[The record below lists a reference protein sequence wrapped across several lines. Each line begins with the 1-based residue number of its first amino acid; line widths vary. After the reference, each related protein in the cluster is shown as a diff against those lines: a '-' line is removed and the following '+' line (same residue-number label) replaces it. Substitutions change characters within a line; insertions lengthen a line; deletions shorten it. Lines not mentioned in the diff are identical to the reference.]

1 MAEKNSDPRLLETE
15 PIPKLLLQYAVPA
28 IITTLS
34 TSLYN
39 LIDRI
44 FIGQG
49 AGAMAISGLALSL
62 PIMNFL
68 QAFGTLVGVG
78 ASTRISIVLGMHD
91 RKWAE
96 NILGNALIL
105 TLTFFIL
112 LCASGLLF
120 LEPLLRAFGGSE
132 NTIPYAASY
141 MKIIIPTSI
150 LSNLSYS
157 FCNIIRASGAP
168 RKSMTIILI
177 GVGANLILDP
187 ILIFVFKMGIQ
198 GAAIATAVSMGITAL
213 LTMRYFFKKSSY
225 LHFTLEALR
234 PKLRIIRNI
243 LSIGVAPFLINLAS
257 SLVTVVLNNR
267 LYATGGDLAVGANGI
282 INSYAILFVMF
293 VIGLCQ
299 GMQPIAGYNYGA
311 KRIDRSKSV
320 FLLAVRVGTMI
331 TCLGFVMME
340 VFPTLAAKA
349 FTSDADLIGITRSGL
364 RLVFLLFPF
373 VGFQIVTTNFFQALG
388 KVHLSIFLSLTRQVL
403 FLIPSLLLCSHF
415 WGLNGVWAATPVA
428 DCLAIIVTA
437 LILRHQL
444 RKL

>member
-1 MAEKNSDPRLLETE
+1 
-15 PIPKLLLQYAVPA
+15 
-28 IITTLS
+28 
-34 TSLYN
+34 
-39 LIDRI
+39 
-44 FIGQG
+44 
-49 AGAMAISGLALSL
+49 
-62 PIMNFL
+62 
-68 QAFGTLVGVG
+68 
-78 ASTRISIVLGMHD
+78 
-91 RKWAE
+91 
-96 NILGNALIL
+96 
-105 TLTFFIL
+105 
-112 LCASGLLF
+112 
-120 LEPLLRAFGGSE
+120 
-132 NTIPYAASY
+132 
-141 MKIIIPTSI
+141 
-150 LSNLSYS
+150 
-157 FCNIIRASGAP
+157 
-168 RKSMTIILI
+168 MTIILI
-177 GVGANLILDP
+177 GVAANLILDP
-187 ILIFVFKMGIQ
+187 IFIFVFKMGIR
-198 GAAIATAVSMGITAL
+198 GAAIATAIAMGLTAL

-234 PKLRIIRNI
+234 PKRKIIRNI

-257 SLVTVVLNNR
+257 SLVTVILNNR

-311 KRIDRSKSV
+311 KRIDRSKKV

-331 TCLGFVMME
+331 TCFGFVMME

-349 FTSDADLIGITRSGL
+349 FTSDAALVEITRSGL
-364 RLVFLLFPF
+364 RFVFLLFPF

-437 LILRHQL
+437 LILRYQL

>member
-1 MAEKNSDPRLLETE
+1 MAERTSDPRLLETE
-15 PIPKLLLQYAVPA
+15 PIPKLLWQYAVPA
-28 IITTLS
+28 VITTLS

-96 NILGNALIL
+96 NILGNALF
-105 TLTFFIL
+105 LTFAFFVL
-112 LCASGLLF
+112 LCTSGLVF
-120 LEPLLRAFGGSE
+120 LEPMLRAFGGSE

-157 FCNIIRASGAP
+157 FCNIIRASGSP
-168 RKSMTIILI
+168 LKSMTIMLT
-177 GVGANLILDP
+177 GVAANLILDP
-187 ILIFVFKMGIQ
+187 LFIFVFKMGIQ
-198 GAAIATAVSMGITAL
+198 GAAIATALSMGITSL
-213 LTMRYFFKKSSY
+213 LTMRYFLKKTSY

-234 PKLRIIRNI
+234 PKLKIIRNI
-243 LSIGVAPFLINLAS
+243 LSIGLSPFLINLAS
-257 SLVTVVLNNR
+257 SLVTVILNNR

-282 INSYAILFVMF
+282 VNSYGILFVMF

-311 KRIDRSKSV
+311 KRMDRAKKV
-320 FLLAVRVGTMI
+320 FYLAVRVGTMI

-340 VFPTLAAKA
+340 AFPATAAKA
-349 FTSDADLIGITRSGL
+349 FTSDAELIGFTRVGL
-364 RLVFLLFPF
+364 RFVFLMFPF

-388 KVHLSIFLSLTRQVL
+388 KVHLSIFLSLTRQML
-403 FLIPSLLLCSHF
+403 FLIPALLVCSHF
-415 WGLNGVWAATPVA
+415 WGLNGVWAAMPVA
-428 DCLAIIVTA
+428 DCLAIVTTA
-437 LILRHQL
+437 LILRFQL